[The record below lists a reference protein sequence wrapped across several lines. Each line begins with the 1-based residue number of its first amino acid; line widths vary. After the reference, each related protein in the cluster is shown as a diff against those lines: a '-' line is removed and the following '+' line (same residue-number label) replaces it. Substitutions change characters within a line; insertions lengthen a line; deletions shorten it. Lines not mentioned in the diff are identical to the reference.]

1 MRKSLSFVA
10 FLLSYVAFSQILEPV
25 KWSFSTKDLGNGFA
39 ELQFKATMDPGW
51 HLYSQ
56 AIEEDPS
63 VITPV
68 PTRFAVN
75 PGPGYEL
82 MGKVTEEKPIEE
94 YDPNFDLVLKYFSGT
109 TTFRQKVRILSEK
122 DFTIQGEVEFMA
134 CDESRCTPPIYK
146 EFVFKVK
153 GFTPTVGAA
162 PSFGSEEEQAP
173 IADEL
178 PDSAAPPVVAVVPD
192 TAKDQVPV
200 APTTP
205 SSNQGGMSLWSIF
218 LLSFLGG
225 FAALLTP
232 CVFPM
237 IPLTVSFFTKR
248 SKTRIAGVRNALIYG
263 AAIIILYVS
272 IGLGITKAFGP
283 DSLNAFSTHP
293 IVNLAF
299 FVILVVFAISF
310 FGAFEITLPSSWVN
324 KADQASERGGLI
336 GIFFMAFTLALV
348 SFSCT
353 GPIIGTLLFQ
363 SFAGGIQGPLVG
375 MFGFSLA
382 LALPF
387 GLFAAFPGWLNS
399 LPKSGGWL
407 NSVKVVLGF
416 VELAFAFKFL
426 STADLVWQSG
436 ILTREIFLAIWIAV
450 GFALTFYLFGA
461 YQLPHDSE
469 VKKLGVGRMMLGL
482 LSLTFTIYLI
492 PGLWGAPLKLIS
504 GFPPPTF
511 YAEAPGG
518 FGATSAA
525 PVSGTTVPPGADPE
539 HCPLN
544 LNCFHDFET
553 GLAYAKQVGKPV
565 MIDFTGW
572 GCVNCRKMEE
582 NVWSDPRVLEK
593 LRNDVVLIS
602 LYVDEREPLPLDQQY
617 YSEII
622 GSKVRNVGNKW
633 SEFQAKHFQTNS
645 QPYYVILNHQDMQP
659 LIEPTAY
666 DPDINH
672 YLDWLNRGVE
682 AFQKQQP

>member
-1 MRKSLSFVA
+1 MRKSLSIVV
-10 FLLSYVAFSQILEPV
+10 FLLSYFAYSQILEPV

-39 ELQFKATMDPGW
+39 ELQFKATMEPGW

-56 AIEEDPS
+56 AVPDDPKL
-63 VITPV
+63 ITPV
-68 PTRFAVN
+68 PTRFEVKK
-75 PGPGYEL
+75 GTGYEL
-82 MGKVTEEKPIEE
+82 IGAVTEEKPIEE
-94 YDPNFDLVLKYFSGT
+94 FDPNFDLVLKYFSGT

-146 EFVFKVK
+146 EFTFKVK
-153 GFTPTVGAA
+153 GFVPTQEET
-162 PSFGSEEEQAP
+162 PSFGSEEESAVP
-173 IADEL
+173 AV
-178 PDSAAPPVVAVVPD
+178 DSGTAAPPVVTTPVD
-192 TAKDQVPV
+192 TATPVAEVPV
-200 APTTP
+200 AGT
-205 SSNQGGMSLWSIF
+205 SNAAGISLWSIF

-518 FGATSAA
+518 FGGSAA
-525 PVSGTTVPPGADPE
+525 VVPTSNGVPPGADPE

-553 GLAYAKQVGKPV
+553 GMAYAREVGKPV

-602 LYVDEREPLPLDQQY
+602 LYVDEREPLPLEEQY

-645 QPYYVILNHQDMQP
+645 QPYYVFLNHTDMKP

-672 YLDWLNRGVE
+672 YLDWLNRGVA